1 MSTAVRVLVKVEP
14 EGSGLGLPRYQTE
27 HAAGLD
33 LVAAVE
39 DEVVLL
45 PGERKLVS
53 TGISLAV
60 PEGYEA
66 QIRPR
71 SGLALKHGL
80 TLLNSPGTVDADYRG
95 VVGLI
100 LVNHGT
106 ESFTV
111 RRGERL
117 AQMVIAPTKRA
128 ELSEVD
134 ELPASERG
142 PGGFG
147 HTGS

>member
-1 MSTAVRVLVKVEP
+1 VSTAVRVLVKVEP

>member
-1 MSTAVRVLVKVEP
+1 VSTAVRVLVKVEP
-14 EGSGLGLPRYQTE
+14 EGRGLGLPRYQTE

-39 DEVVLL
+39 DEVVLR

-117 AQMVIAPTKRA
+117 AQMVIAPTERA

>member
-14 EGSGLGLPRYQTE
+14 EGRGLGLPRYQTE

-39 DEVVLL
+39 DEVVVR

-100 LVNHGT
+100 LVNHGA
-106 ESFTV
+106 EPFTV

-117 AQMVIAPTKRA
+117 AQMVIAPTERA

>member
-14 EGSGLGLPRYQTE
+14 EGRGLGLPRYQTE

>member
-1 MSTAVRVLVKVEP
+1 MSRAVRVLVKVEP
-14 EGSGLGLPRYQTE
+14 EGRGLGLPRYQTE

-33 LVAAVE
+33 LVAAVK
-39 DEVVLL
+39 DEVVLR

-117 AQMVIAPTKRA
+117 AQMVIAPTERA

>member
-1 MSTAVRVLVKVEP
+1 VSTAVRILVKVEP
-14 EGSGLGLPRYQTE
+14 EGRGLGLPRYHTE

-39 DEVVLL
+39 EDIVLR
-45 PGERKLVS
+45 PGERKMIS

-100 LVNHGT
+100 LVNHGA

-111 RRGERL
+111 RRGGRL
-117 AQMVIAPTKRA
+117 AQMVIARTERA
-128 ELSEVD
+128 ELSEVE

-147 HTGS
+147 HTGL

>member
-14 EGSGLGLPRYQTE
+14 EGRGLGLPRYQTE

-39 DEVVLL
+39 DEVVVR

-117 AQMVIAPTKRA
+117 AQMVIAPTERA

>member
-33 LVAAVE
+33 LVAAVK
-39 DEVVLL
+39 DEVVLR

>member
-1 MSTAVRVLVKVEP
+1 VSTAVRVLVKVEP
-14 EGSGLGLPRYQTE
+14 EGRGLGLPRYQTE